1 MKSYHLRTHEYFGK
15 EIEVA
20 PIKSGTSGLCYK
32 VKFSDP
38 LPYYPD
44 YETLVISSSTQGID
58 KLEKVNILV
67 ASSNTWQG
75 IFSKRW
81 PYSKSTPLSIDG
93 IFSTEVTN
101 IFMVDLEENVWKSRD
116 GNSNFDECMDDRY
129 MKDCK
134 SIFDPR
140 TYTNQ

>member
-1 MKSYHLRTHEYFGK
+1 MRSLY
-15 EIEVA
+15 
-20 PIKSGTSGLCYK
+20 
-32 VKFSDP
+32 
-38 LPYYPD
+38 
-44 YETLVISSSTQGID
+44 
-58 KLEKVNILV
+58 
-67 ASSNTWQG
+67 WQG
-75 IFSKRW
+75 IFGKRW

-116 GNSNFDECMDDRY
+116 GNSNFNECMDDRY

-140 TYTNQ
+140 IYTNQ

>member
-1 MKSYHLRTHEYFGK
+1 MKF
-15 EIEVA
+15 A
-20 PIKSGTSGLCYK
+20 
-32 VKFSDP
+32 DP

-75 IFSKRW
+75 IFGNRW
-81 PYSKSTPLSIDG
+81 PYSKNTPLSLDG

-101 IFMVDLEENVWKSRD
+101 IIMVDLEENVWKSRD